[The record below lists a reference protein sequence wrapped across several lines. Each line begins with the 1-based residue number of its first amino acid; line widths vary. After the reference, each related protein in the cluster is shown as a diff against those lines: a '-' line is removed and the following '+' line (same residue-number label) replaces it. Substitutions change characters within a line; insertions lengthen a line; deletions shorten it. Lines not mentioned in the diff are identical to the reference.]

1 MHYREEDGIGDDG
14 LKMHDATMDRS
25 SFFFSSSLLLTA
37 GPAADPVAHSA
48 RLASS
53 G

>member
-1 MHYREEDGIGDDG
+1 MHYREDDRIRADG
-14 LKMHDATMDRS
+14 LKMHDGS
-25 SFFFSSSLLLTA
+25 IIVFFFSSSLLLAA

-53 G
+53 R